1 MVYFRVFF
9 SIFAIDNKDMS
20 NPLKSKFM
28 KKEFELTERLRMFL
42 SVGSNYRVMTLGN
55 RLPVSIRR
63 RYRFS
68 QSIVIYPESDYDFFL
83 MNEMMSVISLAK
95 SLELDASVAIENG
108 VPVIEVSDYGI
119 NG

>member
-1 MVYFRVFF
+1 M
-9 SIFAIDNKDMS
+9 NKNLVLS
-20 NPLKSKFM
+20 EK
-28 KKEFELTERLRMFL
+28 LRMFL
-42 SVGSNYRVMTLGN
+42 SVGSNYRVLTLGD

-83 MNEMMSVISLAK
+83 YNEVMCFLSLAK
-95 SLELDASVAIENG
+95 SLELDVSVTIENG
-108 VPVIEVSDYGI
+108 VPVIEVSDYSI